1 MAQIKL
7 TVNEEKTRVCRVPD
21 ETFDFLGY
29 TFGREKSPAR
39 QPRASRSW
47 DFVLMGD
54 VLSLQVMSVMNTM
67 PPNNAP

>member
-1 MAQIKL
+1 ML
-7 TVNEEKTRVCRVPD
+7 
-21 ETFDFLGY
+21 
-29 TFGREKSPAR
+29 
-39 QPRASRSW
+39 SRSW